1 MVIRLLLVDDHE
13 IVRMGLETALGYS
26 KEFQVVGNAGTMA
39 EAISQASI
47 LKPDV
52 IIMDVRLPDGTGIE
66 ACREILSQSPQT
78 KVIMLTSYADEDAVI
93 ASVMAGASGFVLKEV
108 GSDAIRKA
116 ITTVVSGGAIMDSNL
131 TRHALEKMNHLD
143 ENSEMEKRLSK
154 REKGILTFIA
164 RGMTNKEI
172 AFETYLSE
180 YTIRNYVSGILHKL
194 GFKNRSQLTAYILE
208 DKHQKEKNIN
218 QKYNSK
224 S

>member
-1 MVIRLLLVDDHE
+1 MAIRLLLVDDHE
-13 IVRMGLETALGYS
+13 IVRMGLETALGYTD
-26 KEFQVVGNAGTMA
+26 EFQVVGNAGTMA
-39 EAISQASI
+39 EAVSQAFI

-66 ACREILSQSPQT
+66 ACREILSQCPQT

-93 ASVMAGASGFVLKEV
+93 ASVMAGASGFVMKEI
-108 GSDAIRKA
+108 GSEAIRQA
-116 ITTVVSGGAIMDSNL
+116 ITTVVSGGVIMDGNL
-131 TRHALEKMNHLD
+131 TRHALEKMKHMD
-143 ENSEMEKRLSK
+143 ENSELEKRLSK

-208 DKHQKEKNIN
+208 DKHQKEKNMN
-218 QKYNSK
+218 QKYNF
-224 S
+224 